1 MLERTAALF
10 QNTFLIFG
18 DYMEEFY
25 IEKFMEI
32 QRQNVVLSN
41 ILRDIAADT
50 YLKKAVENKLGNDV
64 FDILEKT
71 PA

>member
-1 MLERTAALF
+1 M
-10 QNTFLIFG
+10 
-18 DYMEEFY
+18 DEFY
-25 IEKFMEI
+25 LEKFMEI

-50 YLKKAVENKLGNDV
+50 YLKKAVENKLGPNI

>member
-1 MLERTAALF
+1 MV
-10 QNTFLIFG
+10 NK
-18 DYMEEFY
+18 MEQFY

-41 ILRDIAADT
+41 LLRDIAEDVD
-50 YLKKAVENKLGNDV
+50 LRKAVENKLGEHV
-64 FDILEKT
+64 FDILKDT

>member
-1 MLERTAALF
+1 MV
-10 QNTFLIFG
+10 NK
-18 DYMEEFY
+18 MEEFY

-41 ILRDIAADT
+41 LLRDIAEDT
-50 YLKKAVENKLGNDV
+50 DLRKAVESTLGETV
-64 FDILEKT
+64 FDILKDT

>member
-1 MLERTAALF
+1 MV
-10 QNTFLIFG
+10 NKM
-18 DYMEEFY
+18 DEFY

-41 ILRDIAADT
+41 ILRDIAEDS
-50 YLKKAVENKLGNDV
+50 YLKKAVENKLGE
-64 FDILEKT
+64 DIFSILAKT

>member
-1 MLERTAALF
+1 MV
-10 QNTFLIFG
+10 NKM
-18 DYMEEFY
+18 DEFY

-41 ILRDIAADT
+41 ILRDIADDT
-50 YLKKAVENKLGNDV
+50 YLKKAVENKLGEDI
-64 FDILEKT
+64 FKILEST

>member
-1 MLERTAALF
+1 MV
-10 QNTFLIFG
+10 NNM
-18 DYMEEFY
+18 DEFY

-41 ILRDIAADT
+41 LLRDIAEDA
-50 YLKKAVENKLGNDV
+50 YLKTQVENKLGENV
-64 FDILEKT
+64 FDILKDT

>member
-1 MLERTAALF
+1 MV
-10 QNTFLIFG
+10 NN
-18 DYMEEFY
+18 MEEFY

-41 ILRDIAADT
+41 LLRDIAEDVDIRKT
-50 YLKKAVENKLGNDV
+50 VEDKLGKHV
-64 FDILEKT
+64 FDILKDT

>member
-1 MLERTAALF
+1 MV
-10 QNTFLIFG
+10 
-18 DYMEEFY
+18 DKMDEFY

-41 ILRDIAADT
+41 LLRDIADDSC
-50 YLKKAVENKLGNDV
+50 LKKAVENKLGETV
-64 FDILEKT
+64 FDILKDT

>member
-1 MLERTAALF
+1 M
-10 QNTFLIFG
+10 
-18 DYMEEFY
+18 DEFY

-41 ILRDIAADT
+41 LLRDIVEDAD
-50 YLKKAVENKLGNDV
+50 LRKAIEVKLGKQV
-64 FDILEKT
+64 FDILKDT

>member
-1 MLERTAALF
+1 M
-10 QNTFLIFG
+10 
-18 DYMEEFY
+18 DEFY

-41 ILRDIAADT
+41 LLRDIAEDAN
-50 YLKKAVENKLGNDV
+50 LKKAVENKLGEHV
-64 FDILEKT
+64 FDILKDT

>member
-1 MLERTAALF
+1 MV
-10 QNTFLIFG
+10 NKM
-18 DYMEEFY
+18 DEFY

-41 ILRDIAADT
+41 ILRDIADDT
-50 YLKKAVENKLGNDV
+50 YLKKAVENKLGEDV
-64 FDILEKT
+64 FKILEKT

>member
-1 MLERTAALF
+1 MV
-10 QNTFLIFG
+10 NK
-18 DYMEEFY
+18 MEEFY

-41 ILRDIAADT
+41 ILRDIAADS
-50 YLKKAVENKLGNDV
+50 YLKKAVENKLGEDIFN
-64 FDILEKT
+64 ILEKT

>member
-1 MLERTAALF
+1 M
-10 QNTFLIFG
+10 
-18 DYMEEFY
+18 DEFY

-41 ILRDIAADT
+41 LLRDIAEDT
-50 YLKKAVENKLGNDV
+50 DLRKVVEDKLGKQV
-64 FDILEKT
+64 FNILKDT

>member
-1 MLERTAALF
+1 M
-10 QNTFLIFG
+10 
-18 DYMEEFY
+18 DEFY

-41 ILRDIAADT
+41 LLRDIHDQPE
-50 YLKKAVENKLGNDV
+50 LKELVEQHLGPTA
-64 FDILEKT
+64 FDILKDT

>member
-1 MLERTAALF
+1 
-10 QNTFLIFG
+10 
-18 DYMEEFY
+18 MEEFY

-41 ILRDIAADT
+41 LLRDIAEDT
-50 YLKKAVENKLGNDV
+50 YLKNAVENKLGETV
-64 FDILEKT
+64 FDILKDT

>member
-1 MLERTAALF
+1 
-10 QNTFLIFG
+10 
-18 DYMEEFY
+18 MEEFY

-41 ILRDIAADT
+41 LLRDIAEDT
-50 YLKKAVENKLGNDV
+50 DLRKVVEDKLGKNV
-64 FDILEKT
+64 FDILKDT

>member
-1 MLERTAALF
+1 M
-10 QNTFLIFG
+10 
-18 DYMEEFY
+18 DEFY

-41 ILRDIAADT
+41 LLRDIAEDAN
-50 YLKKAVENKLGNDV
+50 LRKLVEDKLGEHI
-64 FDILEKT
+64 FDILKDT

>member
-1 MLERTAALF
+1 MV
-10 QNTFLIFG
+10 NKM
-18 DYMEEFY
+18 DEFY

-41 ILRDIAADT
+41 LLRDIAADT
-50 YLKKAVENKLGNDV
+50 YLKKAVENKLGEDV
-64 FDILEKT
+64 FKILEST

>member
-1 MLERTAALF
+1 
-10 QNTFLIFG
+10 
-18 DYMEEFY
+18 MEEFY

-41 ILRDIAADT
+41 LLRDISEDAD
-50 YLKKAVENKLGNDV
+50 LRKAVENKLGEQV
-64 FDILEKT
+64 FDILKDT

>member
-1 MLERTAALF
+1 MV
-10 QNTFLIFG
+10 G
-18 DYMEEFY
+18 KMDEFY

-41 ILRDIAADT
+41 ILRDIAEDS
-50 YLKKAVENKLGNDV
+50 YLKKAVENKLGEDV
-64 FDILEKT
+64 FKILEST

>member
-1 MLERTAALF
+1 MVNEM
-10 QNTFLIFG
+10 
-18 DYMEEFY
+18 DEFY

-41 ILRDIAADT
+41 ILRDIASDT
-50 YLKKAVENKLGNDV
+50 YLKKAVENKLGEDI
-64 FDILEKT
+64 FKILEST

>member
-1 MLERTAALF
+1 MV
-10 QNTFLIFG
+10 NK
-18 DYMEEFY
+18 MEEFY

-41 ILRDIAADT
+41 LLRDIAEDVD
-50 YLKKAVENKLGNDV
+50 LRKSVENKLGKQV
-64 FDILEKT
+64 FDILKDT

>member
-1 MLERTAALF
+1 MV
-10 QNTFLIFG
+10 NK
-18 DYMEEFY
+18 MEEFY

-41 ILRDIAADT
+41 LLRDIASDPD
-50 YLKKAVENKLGNDV
+50 LKETVENKLGANV
-64 FDILEKT
+64 FEILKDT

>member
-1 MLERTAALF
+1 MV
-10 QNTFLIFG
+10 NKM
-18 DYMEEFY
+18 DEFY

-41 ILRDIAADT
+41 LLRDIAEDAD
-50 YLKKAVENKLGNDV
+50 LRKAVEDKMGEQI
-64 FDILEKT
+64 FDILKDT

>member
-1 MLERTAALF
+1 
-10 QNTFLIFG
+10 
-18 DYMEEFY
+18 MEEFY

-41 ILRDIAADT
+41 LLRDIAEDS
-50 YLKKAVENKLGNDV
+50 YLKKAVENKLGENV
-64 FDILEKT
+64 FDILKDT

>member
-1 MLERTAALF
+1 
-10 QNTFLIFG
+10 
-18 DYMEEFY
+18 MEEFY

-41 ILRDIAADT
+41 LLRDIAEDAD
-50 YLKKAVENKLGNDV
+50 LRKAVESTLGETV
-64 FDILEKT
+64 FDILKDT

>member
-1 MLERTAALF
+1 MV
-10 QNTFLIFG
+10 IKM
-18 DYMEEFY
+18 DEFY

-50 YLKKAVENKLGNDV
+50 YLKKAVENKLGEDV
-64 FDILEKT
+64 FSILNDT

>member
-1 MLERTAALF
+1 
-10 QNTFLIFG
+10 
-18 DYMEEFY
+18 MEEFY

-41 ILRDIAADT
+41 LLRDIAEDT
-50 YLKKAVENKLGNDV
+50 HLKKEVENKLGESI
-64 FDILEKT
+64 FDILKDT